1 MTAQEKPTTLMDIGD
16 IFSVVLYDY
25 RGNKTSHYKVV
36 GFYEPGF
43 SRTTWSYNVIKCT
56 KTGKEFKARNG
67 YSASIDKALVVPAFI
82 PTVDRQVNYRIVKRA
97 TTIGEKA
104 NIENGLITGGIRR
117 RLDYLKARIENDK
130 KELGKLEVNLANLEN
145 EEYLQGWKLYSEK
158 KGTQEK

>member
-1 MTAQEKPTTLMDIGD
+1 M
-16 IFSVVLYDY
+16 
-25 RGNKTSHYKVV
+25 
-36 GFYEPGF
+36 
-43 SRTTWSYNVIKCT
+43 
-56 KTGKEFKARNG
+56 
-67 YSASIDKALVVPAFI
+67 
-82 PTVDRQVNYRIVKRA
+82 KRA

-104 NIENGLITGGIRR
+104 NIENGIATGRIRR